1 MEGRDKQEIAERKGQ
16 LLSIIVGA
24 HGRNSQKENS
34 HYRGWE
40 MGNNSVYC
48 SDTAVMIST
57 IWNVRVHDTSLA
69 TEIPCERKMITKLD
83 SLHVGRARIC
93 HTKTYQMGP

>member
-1 MEGRDKQEIAERKGQ
+1 MEGRDKQEIAKRKGQ
-16 LLSIIVGA
+16 LISIIVDA

-48 SDTAVMIST
+48 SDTVVMST

-69 TEIPCERKMITKLD
+69 TEILFH
-83 SLHVGRARIC
+83 L
-93 HTKTYQMGP
+93 